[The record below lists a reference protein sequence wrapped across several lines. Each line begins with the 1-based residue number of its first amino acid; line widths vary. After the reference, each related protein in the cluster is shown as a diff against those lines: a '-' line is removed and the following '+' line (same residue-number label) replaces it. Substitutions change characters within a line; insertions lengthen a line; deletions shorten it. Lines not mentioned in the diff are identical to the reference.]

1 MRFGQ
6 NIFYNMQNLCLT
18 WGKHFTPDFLHVF
31 VKFMERKAS
40 TKFYGVLI
48 IFQKV
53 MKFRSWVQLHV
64 SDFIPTNVHNMHF
77 SAVYIVLREE
87 LIWFRSSENTFFVV
101 LGSFFVFVSFTFLV
115 YVEKFNL
122 QWAEMPSCK
131 SIYCSNGTWKT
142 ADKISYFPFSN
153 PKT

>member
-6 NIFYNMQNLCLT
+6 NIFYNMQNLYLT

-40 TKFYGVLI
+40 AKFYGVLI

-77 SAVYIVLREE
+77 SAVYNVSREE
-87 LIWFRSSENTFFVV
+87 LIWFRSSENTFFCC
-101 LGSFFVFVSFTFLV
+101 SWFFFCVCHLRSWYML
-115 YVEKFNL
+115 ENL
-122 QWAEMPSCK
+122 IKA
-131 SIYCSNGTWKT
+131 IYCSNTARKT
-142 ADKISYFPFSN
+142 PEKISYFLFPN
-153 PKT
+153 PKP